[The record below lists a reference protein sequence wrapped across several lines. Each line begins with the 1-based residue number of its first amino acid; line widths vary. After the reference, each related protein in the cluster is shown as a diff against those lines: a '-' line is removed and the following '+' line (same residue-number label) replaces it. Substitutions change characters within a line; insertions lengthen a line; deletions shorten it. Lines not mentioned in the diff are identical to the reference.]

1 MPNNNDNNLPSK
13 LFSTMLD
20 KHLGN
25 EIDNSKIQSLMSDDK
40 FKSLNYEI
48 LYKFMESAVEEFI
61 LLNNG
66 NPLVIKAMVLGDEPT
81 DFEVAVRVAR
91 RVFKW
96 NDSALAFAASSDTSR
111 ALFVEYIKQEIRG
124 GVV

>member
-25 EIDNSKIQSLMSDDK
+25 DIDNSKIQSLMSDDK

-48 LYKFMESAVEEFI
+48 LYKLLESAVEEFI

-66 NPLVIKAMVLGDEPT
+66 NPLVDDFRERIFSKMGDVMNLLMGNQPP
-81 DFEVAVRVAR
+81 R
-91 RVFKW
+91 
-96 NDSALAFAASSDTSR
+96 ND
-111 ALFVEYIKQEIRG
+111 
-124 GVV
+124 

>member
-20 KHLGN
+20 KHLSN

-66 NPLVIKAMVLGDEPT
+66 NPLVDDFRERIFSKMGDVMNLLMGNQPP
-81 DFEVAVRVAR
+81 R
-91 RVFKW
+91 
-96 NDSALAFAASSDTSR
+96 ND
-111 ALFVEYIKQEIRG
+111 
-124 GVV
+124 